1 MSGDDEGREAASP
14 TTWSAPH
21 FTSFP
26 FRMSFLSAGATTRHI
41 SGEGSRYI
49 SERVI
54 HERKSDAQTPSHLSF
69 PEACHCC
76 AEGSAPTDGILT
88 FFYRCFNLKRIRYHF
103 FSPSLSWLAAAS
115 SSPIDIPD
123 QRLPVLDQTAD
134 NGVRWGHAA
143 ALTFIQSHRGRDTFR
158 SSSQSP
164 GLTTWVVNLRR
175 GVSSCWWFPM
185 PCAWLCPGFTGR
197 GVLCSC
203 GTGSSGVLCWRL
215 RWKE

>member
-1 MSGDDEGREAASP
+1 MNAGRTLSP
-14 TTWSAPH
+14 HPT
-21 FTSFP
+21 FP
-26 FRMSFLSAGATTRHI
+26 FRRPVT
-41 SGEGSRYI
+41 
-49 SERVI
+49 V
-54 HERKSDAQTPSHLSF
+54 AQKRLGVCGWNLDF
-69 PEACHCC
+69 P
-76 AEGSAPTDGILT
+76 
-88 FFYRCFNLKRIRYHF
+88 YRCFNLKRIRYHF

-123 QRLPVLDQTAD
+123 QRLPVLDQGAD
-134 NGVRWGHAA
+134 NGRCVRWGHAA

-175 GVSSCWWFPM
+175 GVSSWWCLM
-185 PCAWLCPGFTGR
+185 PCVWPYPESTGR

-203 GTGSSGVLCWRL
+203 GPGSSGVLCCRL